1 VRWVNG
7 RLFFSNSVVGYVNKY
22 AASSIGFGLVVLPV
36 FWSDGTMHNASAAE
50 ISGYYV
56 ESSRHMVNL
65 AEAILALFEVQKM
78 IGHLAGLT
86 ARVDN
91 LISILEKPEV
101 LDLPKDPDNPP
112 LFVEGDHLIFN
123 HVTLFKPD
131 GTVLLKDLN
140 FEVPLGTRVIIT
152 GENGVGKSSLFR
164 VLRGL
169 WPLAQGTITT
179 PPRESTKTFYF
190 LSQANFVPIGSLREI
205 VIYPHQNEDMKREGK
220 TDEDIQRALE
230 WSHLRKLKVNGVM
243 PSLDTVLDWQV
254 DLSPGQKQRMAFA
267 RLFYHSPK
275 YAVLDDC
282 TNGVAP
288 DIELDLYARLREL
301 GVTVISISHK
311 NELKKLHDFELH
323 YNADATYEW
332 IKIDPST

>member
-1 VRWVNG
+1 VNG
-7 RLFFSNSVVGYVNKY
+7 RLILSNSVIGYVNKY
-22 AASSIGFGLVVLPV
+22 AASAVGFALVVLPV
-36 FWSDGTMHNASAAE
+36 FWQDGTMANATAAD

-56 ESSRHMVNL
+56 ESSRLMVNL

-78 IGHLAGLT
+78 IGHLSGLT

-91 LISILEKPEV
+91 LITTLKKQEELHLPSDPE
-101 LDLPKDPDNPP
+101 NPP
-112 LFVEGDHLIFN
+112 MFLEGDHLIFKN
-123 HVTLFKPD
+123 VALYKPD
-131 GTVLLKDLN
+131 GTTLLRNLN
-140 FEVPLGTRVIIT
+140 FEVPDGTRVIVT

-179 PPRESTKTFYF
+179 PPRDSTKSFYF

-205 VIYPHQNEDMKREGK
+205 VIYPHQLENMKKDGK
-220 TDEDIQRALE
+220 TDDDILQALD
-230 WSHLRKLKVNGVM
+230 WAHLRKLKVNGVM

-267 RLFYHSPK
+267 RLFYHHPK

-288 DIELDLYARLREL
+288 DIEIDLYNRLKEL
-301 GVTVISISHK
+301 DITVLSISHK

-323 YNADATYEW
+323 YNADGSYDW
-332 IKIDPST
+332 LKV